1 MDKTT
6 ELLIHELVNK
16 SLEGTIDQAEI
27 QKLNQLL
34 AGDPQCAAY
43 YVSCVRL
50 HFAFSKTGPLLREHG
65 RRCASDSVLVLQE
78 FAEYEMTAPG
88 VEIPKTASKTIRNQP
103 RESNRPAPPKSVKPR

>member
-27 QKLNQLL
+27 QQLNQLL
-34 AGDPQCAAY
+34 AGDSQCAAY

-50 HFAFSKTGPLLREHG
+50 HFAFSKTGPLLRERG
-65 RRCASDSVLVLQE
+65 PQCASDSVLVLQE
-78 FAEYEMTAPG
+78 FAEYEMTPRALRF
-88 VEIPKTASKTIRNQP
+88 PKTVSKTNRNRP
-103 RESNRPAPPKSVKPR
+103 PESNRPAPPNQ